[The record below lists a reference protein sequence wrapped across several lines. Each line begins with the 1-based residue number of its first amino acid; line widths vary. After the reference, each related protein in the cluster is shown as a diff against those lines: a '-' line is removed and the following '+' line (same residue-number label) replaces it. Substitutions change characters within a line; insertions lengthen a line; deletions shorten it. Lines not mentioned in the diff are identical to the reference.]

1 MSLEDDIMW
10 AWSVV
15 GRWKYISVLMFEKK
29 CVYEDKCVSYNL
41 ILDALFQKE
50 NDKKKV
56 KYGRLTSLVSS
67 KKKNKQKDSTDR
79 S

>member
-1 MSLEDDIMW
+1 
-10 AWSVV
+10 
-15 GRWKYISVLMFEKK
+15 MFEKK